1 MQSTLPME
9 GELVSVRVSVSA
21 GPVHAHGGATKVL
34 ARTGYLAVAAAV
46 VHILATLAGSVLD
59 PSYSQIRQH
68 VSDLTATS
76 APTWAALAPLYLL
89 YNVLA
94 GAFAV
99 ELYRSSVRSR
109 LWQLGTVLLLVNAFA
124 GVMMVTF
131 FREDVGGLATTFAGA
146 GHLVFAGLSSLV
158 IVFATFVY
166 AVAFRRS
173 ALWGGL
179 STFSFA
185 IGVGFAILGPIAAFA
200 TAEKSDLAGLAERG
214 PIGLFLVW
222 LFVVGSF
229 VVVLGRPAAPL
240 GVADGLK

>member
-1 MQSTLPME
+1 M
-9 GELVSVRVSVSA
+9 
-21 GPVHAHGGATKVL
+21 
-34 ARTGYLAVAAAV
+34 AAAV

-59 PSYSQIRQH
+59 PSYSQLRQH
-68 VSDLTATS
+68 VSDLTATN
-76 APTWAALAPLYLL
+76 APTWAALAPSYLL

-109 LWQLGTVLLLVNAFA
+109 LWQLGTMLLLANAFA

-131 FREDVGGLATTFAGA
+131 FREDLGGVPTTSAGA
-146 GHLVFAGLSSLV
+146 GHLVFAGLSSVV
-158 IVFATFVY
+158 IVVATFVY
-166 AVAFRRS
+166 GVAFRS
-173 ALWGGL
+173 TLWRAL

-185 IGVGFAILGPIAAFA
+185 IGLGFVILGPLAAYA

-222 LFVVGSF
+222 LIVIGSF
-229 VVVLGRPAAPL
+229 AVVLGRRLRRPATMTVL
-240 GVADGLK
+240 VARSKP